1 MQNPADFDL
10 VLVDP
15 NGLLCDAFRERFSDL
30 PRASVRQGYF
40 QELDS
45 FDCMVSAANSFG
57 LMGGGVD
64 RAIVEF
70 FGDDLESRVRSHIVR
85 EFRGEQPVGTSFI
98 IETGHPEHPFLAHTP
113 TMRVAQPIAGTDNV
127 YRAMQA
133 MLLAVWNHNRTQ
145 DRSIGVVACPGLGTA
160 TGRLPYDRAANQMAL
175 AFEHFINPPGQI
187 TGDYAHRIQRRVHY
201 GGDRGFEHHQRQ
213 ISKQQ
218 QT

>member
-15 NGLLCDAFRERFSDL
+15 NGSLCDAFRKRFNDF
-30 PRASVRQGYF
+30 PRASVQQGYF

-64 RAIVEF
+64 RAIIEF
-70 FGDDLESRVRSHIVR
+70 FGDELESRIRSHIVE

-98 IETGHPEHPFLAHTP
+98 IETGHSEHPFVAHTP

-133 MLLAVWNHNRTQ
+133 MLLAVWNHNRTK
-145 DRSIGVVACPGLGTA
+145 DRHIEVVACPGLGTA
-160 TGRLPYDRAANQMAL
+160 TGRLPHARAAKQMAL
-175 AFEHFINPPGQI
+175 AFEHFSNPPRKI
-187 TGDYAHRIQRRVHY
+187 TGDYAHHVQDRVRY
-201 GGDRGFEHHQRQ
+201 GGDRGFEHHLRQ
-213 ISKQQ
+213 ISEQQ
-218 QT
+218 HT